1 MHGRVSNLSTKFGL
15 FRCLSTVFLGILI
28 IITGCSGSSS
38 SGSDSSGSLQGGTNR
53 FEGGYSFVRFSSDHG
68 GADTGARF
76 TSGVGFGDF
85 YEDGTLTHG
94 VTGTAN
100 GQAVGA
106 AFEIGSSTS
115 SYDIDADG
123 VLTVDGEFTGYV
135 GVDRRIMISTDPIP
149 GDAYEETGMT
159 ILVEEQTGRSVSDL
173 VGRFS
178 YVRFSSD
185 HGGADTGAEF
195 TSGVGYIDFDGAGG
209 LTGACTGTAN
219 GQAVGESF
227 LAGTFTATYDVA
239 DDGEV
244 TIVDGS
250 VGYVSPD
257 GSILILT
264 DPIPA
269 NDHEETGIVIGLKEA
284 TGLSNSSLN
293 GRFSYVRFSSDHG
306 GADTGA
312 EFTSGIGYIVF
323 DGAGSFT
330 YACTGT
336 ANGQSGGEA
345 FTTGT
350 SSGAYTVAS
359 NGSVTFDG
367 VIQGFLSA
375 DGNIL
380 IWTDRIPEDAYQET
394 GIAVGVK
401 TN

>member
-1 MHGRVSNLSTKFGL
+1 MHGKVSNLSTKFGL

-38 SGSDSSGSLQGGTNR
+38 SSDSSGSLQGGTNL
-53 FEGGYSFVRFSSDHG
+53 FEAGYSFVRFSSDHG

-115 SYDIDADG
+115 SYDIDAAG

-135 GVDRRIMISTDPIP
+135 GVDRHIIICTDPIP

-178 YVRFSSD
+178 F
-185 HGGADTGAEF
+185 
-195 TSGVGYIDFDGAGG
+195 
-209 LTGACTGTAN
+209 
-219 GQAVGESF
+219 
-227 LAGTFTATYDVA
+227 
-239 DDGEV
+239 
-244 TIVDGS
+244 
-250 VGYVSPD
+250 
-257 GSILILT
+257 
-264 DPIPA
+264 
-269 NDHEETGIVIGLKEA
+269 
-284 TGLSNSSLN
+284 
-293 GRFSYVRFSSDHG
+293 VRFSSDHG

-312 EFTSGIGYIVF
+312 EFTSGIGYIDF
-323 DGAGSFT
+323 DGAGSLTFTVTGTANGQAVGESFLTGSASATYDVADDGEVSIVDGSVGYVSPDGNILILTDPIPANDHEETGIAIGLKEATGLSNSSLNGRFLFVRFSSDHGGADAGAEFTSGIGYIDFDGAGNFT
-330 YACTGT
+330 YAVTGT

-350 SSGAYTVAS
+350 SSGVYTVAS
-359 NGSVTFDG
+359 NGSVTLDG
-367 VIQGFLSA
+367 VFQGFLSA

-380 IWTDRIPEDAYQET
+380 IWTDRIPEDAYEET